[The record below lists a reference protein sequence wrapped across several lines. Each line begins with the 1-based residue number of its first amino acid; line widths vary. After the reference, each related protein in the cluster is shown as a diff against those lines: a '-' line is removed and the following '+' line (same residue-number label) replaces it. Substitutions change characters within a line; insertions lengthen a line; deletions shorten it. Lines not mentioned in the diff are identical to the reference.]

1 MYYSQSFKIRSSEC
15 DTSLKLSPAAVL
27 DYFQEVAGRQC
38 IPYGMGV
45 PDIIEKYGTTWVLS
59 GMSVKFDSYPS
70 WPEELQIETWPRTLK
85 GFKAFRD
92 FLMKDNSG
100 AVLARGS
107 SVWALL
113 DIETRRPRK
122 MDFVGDILPHDPN
135 RHAIVDP
142 VLGRIPTAESFNQ
155 EEVIFPVSLSDLDY
169 NHHVNNIRYLIW
181 LMTYLDSSYSK
192 DMEIADLN
200 IAFTGES
207 RLGDDICLRSFMDGD
222 RGQHS
227 FIRVQDEKEVCRMT
241 SLWRKA

>member
-45 PDIIEKYGTTWVLS
+45 PEIINKYGMTWVLS

-100 AVLARGS
+100 NILARGS

-113 DIETRRPRK
+113 DIKTRRPVK
-122 MDFVGDILPHDPN
+122 MDFVGGIMPYDAE
-135 RHAIVDP
+135 RHAIEDP
-142 VLGRIPTAESFNQ
+142 VLGRIPAAESFNQ
-155 EEVIFPVSLSDLDY
+155 EEIVFPVSPSDLDY
-169 NHHVNNIRYLIW
+169 NQHVNNIRYLIW
-181 LMTYLDSSYSK
+181 LMTYLDPAYSK
-192 DMEIADLN
+192 DSELIDLN

-207 RLGDDICLRSFMDGD
+207 RLGDDICIKSFMDGEK
-222 RGQHS
+222 GLHS
-227 FIRVQDEKEVCRMT
+227 FVKVQDGKEVCRMST
-241 SLWRKA
+241 RWRKS